1 MSCLPSSSPSIHYSS
16 LSIFRAR
23 AMCVLGI
30 GVELPSAHCASRLAT
45 CAPLPPSQCR
55 GIHLWSADLVSVWT
69 EGAVLC
75 SNRSLLLSPRRL
87 PVPMLHGSSRM

>member
-1 MSCLPSSSPSIHYSS
+1 VSCLPSSSPSIHYSS

-45 CAPLPPSQCR
+45 CAPLPPPSAEAYNCGALTSCLYGQRGQC
-55 GIHLWSADLVSVWT
+55 
-69 EGAVLC
+69 C
-75 SNRSLLLSPRRL
+75 
-87 PVPMLHGSSRM
+87 